1 MNLTDFQKKLAWG
14 VGILSIIC
22 LWIAFPLIFKAL
34 IESYKFPEKFN
45 SFGPF
50 GDIYGSLN
58 TLISSIALCAVA
70 YSTWLQ
76 VTSLKETRETN
87 IKQLKLAEDSH
98 NEQLNESR
106 NAIFANQF
114 YSLLNYKLEKYK
126 SLEFECKISRYTQEG
141 KKVNGLGVLQIL
153 TSYFSIEIEKNPKL
167 FMEKSEADLRLH
179 FMTITLLFFKEP
191 ISPLLSYF
199 YIYKNLLNLIKDSKL
214 NDQDKAVYL
223 DILCNSMFLEEQM
236 VLFWISPIFTDLKKS
251 IEDSRL
257 FNQMWYDDSLKEYA
271 LKFHKKHTF
280 RTTDWINVFDEEINE
295 NPA

>member
-1 MNLTDFQKKLAWG
+1 MDEQK
-14 VGILSIIC
+14 
-22 LWIAFPLIFKAL
+22 
-34 IESYKFPEKFN
+34 N
-45 SFGPF
+45 SFSFRKLPWGWILLGITLWFLFPWIF
-50 GDIYGSLN
+50 SFLFNLIIKNPKEYGDSFGAVGDIYGSLN
-58 TLISSIALCAVA
+58 ALISSIALCAVA

-126 SLEFECKISRYTQEG
+126 SLEFECNDSRYTHEG
-141 KKVNGLGVLQIL
+141 EKVNGLGVLQAL
-153 TSYFSIEIEKNPKL
+153 TSYFTIEIEKDPKKFL
-167 FMEKSEADLRLH
+167 EKSEPDLRHH
-179 FMTITLLFFKEP
+179 FMTITLIFFKEP

-199 YIYKNLLNLIKDSKL
+199 YIYKNLLNLIKNSKL
-214 NDQDKAVYL
+214 NDQDKAIYL

-236 VLFWISPIFTDLKKS
+236 VLFWISPFYTDLKIS
-251 IEDSRL
+251 IENSRL
-257 FNQMWYDDSLKEYA
+257 FNQIWYDDSLKEYA

-280 RTTDWINVFDEEINE
+280 RIKDWLEIF
-295 NPA
+295 

>member
-1 MNLTDFQKKLAWG
+1 MNLTDFQKKLVWG
-14 VGILSIIC
+14 VGILSIISI
-22 LWIAFPLIFKAL
+22 WIVFPLIFKVL
-34 IESYKFPEKFN
+34 IDAYKLPDDFKDL
-45 SFGPF
+45 GPF

-87 IKQLKLAEDSH
+87 LKQLKLAEDSH

-126 SLEFECKISRYTQEG
+126 SLEFECNDSRFTHEG
-141 KKVNGLGVLQIL
+141 KKVNGLGVLQTL
-153 TSYFSIEIEKNPKL
+153 TSYFTNEIEKDPKNFL
-167 FMEKSEADLRLH
+167 EKSESDLRHH
-179 FMTITLLFFKEP
+179 FMTITLIFFQEP

-199 YIYKNLLNLIKDSKL
+199 YIYKNLLNLIKNSKL

-236 VLFWISPIFTDLKKS
+236 VLFWISPFYPDLKIS
-251 IEDSRL
+251 IENSHL
-257 FNQMWYDDSLKEYA
+257 FNQILYDDSLKEYA

-280 RTTDWINVFDEEINE
+280 RTKDWLEIF
-295 NPA
+295 